1 MHSNMLHLLLG
12 RRTSI
17 KKEFEISE
25 LFAIFII
32 LVEILNGPRFFHFP
46 FFFIQEVILSVYY
59 NSRSKHVENQA
70 KFDATLISQK

>member
-1 MHSNMLHLLLG
+1 MVLA
-12 RRTSI
+12 
-17 KKEFEISE
+17 FFIS
-25 LFAIFII
+25 L
-32 LVEILNGPRFFHFP
+32 